1 MALSAFCVVALPST
15 TKVPSV
21 SFLTRLSL
29 KNRALIALI
38 SVVAVIFGVIGAGS
52 LKQEQIGRAHV

>member
-1 MALSAFCVVALPST
+1 M
-15 TKVPSV
+15 

-38 SVVAVIFGVIGAGS
+38 SVVAVIFGVIGAGA
-52 LKQEQIGRAHV
+52 LKQELFPSLRDL